1 MLPTSRQCLPAIR
14 VAALAAV
21 LVVLSSVPAL
31 AGSGGAGEA
40 AADVLADKAMLARLA
55 VGPMAKFRFA
65 DVARPLPE
73 LRLVSIDG
81 SRRSLAD
88 WQGRTVLLNVWA
100 SWCAPCRDE
109 MPALQR
115 LQTALA
121 GDGLVVVTLSVDKA
135 PADAARFLA
144 DLGLTALPLLV
155 DPERE
160 ALAALSVS
168 GAPTSI
174 LLDPFGRELG
184 RVAGAVDWASP
195 EAMLLVKAMIV
206 KSAAR

>member
-14 VAALAAV
+14 VAALAAAV
-21 LVVLSSVPAL
+21 VVLSSVPAL
-31 AGSGGAGEA
+31 AGAGEA

-115 LQTALA
+115 LQTALS